1 MILERGRLV
10 WRFLPFLL
18 AGLLIIACY
27 LHFFVDVPGMIM
39 LLRSID
45 PLYYSIAV
53 IVLLLD
59 TVFFSLAWHSLL
71 SLLSIRAPFRK
82 TLLFVW
88 AATFVDILIPA
99 ESVTGDISRA
109 YLMSKEI
116 GKTER
121 NPGKISASLVSHR
134 MLNTVVA
141 LGRLLVGCLFF
152 ILGYEIPRDPI
163 LGMSVSNW
171 ILLVTVGS
179 AVTLSFLLV
188 LTLKEEITRKIQNSV
203 FKMVVFVSKGRW
215 PLEKFKSKARIALEA
230 FQYAIMVLG
239 TRPQA

>member
-39 LLRSID
+39 LLKSVD

-88 AATFVDILIPA
+88 VATFVDILVPA

-109 YLMSKEI
+109 YLMPKET
-116 GKTER
+116 GKTE
-121 NPGKISASLVSHR
+121 
-134 MLNTVVA
+134 
-141 LGRLLVGCLFF
+141 
-152 ILGYEIPRDPI
+152 
-163 LGMSVSNW
+163 
-171 ILLVTVGS
+171 
-179 AVTLSFLLV
+179 
-188 LTLKEEITRKIQNSV
+188 
-203 FKMVVFVSKGRW
+203 
-215 PLEKFKSKARIALEA
+215 
-230 FQYAIMVLG
+230 
-239 TRPQA
+239 